1 MSEQIL
7 KVETDPRD
15 DKCIQITLRHH
26 PKRFHFWQSNNPYVV
41 IYKGHGEHWYRL
53 PSFKPAP
60 NRLIPLL
67 KSISYAPQFKH
78 LRYAMQQAKRKT
90 N

>member
-15 DKCIQITLRHH
+15 SDCILITLRHL
-26 PKRFHFWQSNNPYVV
+26 PKKLHFWGSKQPRVAV
-41 IYKGHGEHWYRL
+41 YKGHGNSWYHI

-60 NRLIPLL
+60 SRLLPLL
-67 KSISYAPQFKH
+67 KAISYGPQYKH
-78 LRYAMQQAKRKT
+78 LRYKI
-90 N
+90 